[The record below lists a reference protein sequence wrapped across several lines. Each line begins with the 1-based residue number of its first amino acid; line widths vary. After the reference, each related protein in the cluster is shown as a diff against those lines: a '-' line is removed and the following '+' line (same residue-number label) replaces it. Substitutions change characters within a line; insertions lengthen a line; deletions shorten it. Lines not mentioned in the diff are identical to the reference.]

1 MIYSSQIESF
11 IGLYI
16 WDSIQYQRVPLQSI
30 IKIFILL
37 HIITIDFYVPTD
49 LGITKLSNSKYI
61 QW

>member
-11 IGLYI
+11 IELYI

-30 IKIFILL
+30 IKIFVLL
-37 HIITIDFYVPTD
+37 HIITIDLHVPTD
-49 LGITKLSNSKYI
+49 LGITKLSISKYI